1 MARKLVRLGQKRAWR
16 AAWSDPHGGSRAG
29 WSDIEL
35 RALSLSGIRLFEF
48 EIRPLGGE
56 SALPRQKKARP
67 GVFQAGRLS
76 WCSSLVG
83 YPARVATTVKKT
95 AMVHAMKSIA
105 PMKLYTFEQIA
116 SIRVMVSSVV
126 V

>member
-16 AAWSDPHGGSRAG
+16 AGWSGPHGGSRAG

-48 EIRPLGGE
+48 EIRPLGGESALLRHE

-105 PMKLYTFEQIA
+105 PMKL
-116 SIRVMVSSVV
+116 
-126 V
+126 